1 VVVAAG
7 RVAGT
12 WAVDGGTLGIELFAE
27 AGPVDAA
34 GLENEVGFLEK
45 VLGTALTPAVS
56 TV

>member
-1 VVVAAG
+1 M
-7 RVAGT
+7 
-12 WAVDGGTLGIELFAE
+12 AVPERGEQIRALGGFEGLVE

-45 VLGTALTPAVS
+45 VLETALTSAIT

>member
-1 VVVAAG
+1 MAEIAG
-7 RVAGT
+7 VTAE
-12 WAVDGGTLGIELFAE
+12 ALDLGIELFAE

-34 GLENEVGFLEK
+34 GLESEVGFLEK